1 MKQSQIKY
9 LEEIAGQDF
18 VITDIEDKIC
28 FGYDSTR
35 LEFMPDVIVKVK
47 DAGQIS
53 SILKFANEYKIPVTP
68 RGAATG
74 LSGGCLAVNG
84 GISLVMLEMNAISE
98 VNNVDLLVEVQAGAI
113 TVDVDKAANKY
124 GLFYPPDPGSLKTS
138 TIGGNIAENA
148 GGLRGLKYGVTKDYV
163 KSLELVLPTGEI
175 INTGAITVKSV
186 SGYNIVDLITGSE
199 GTLAIV
205 TKATLGLL
213 PIPKAKA
220 SVLATFDDMASAASA
235 VRDIV
240 AAGII
245 TATLE
250 FVDNVTINAIEDY
263 LNIGLDRN
271 TGAMLLIEVDGY
283 EAAVQAEAQT
293 VKDVC
298 GKNNCSSFRLATSAE
313 ERDRLWSARRAAL
326 SSLARVRPSTIL
338 EDATV
343 PRSRIV
349 ELVEAVND
357 IAKKYGLSI
366 GTFGHA
372 GDGNLHPTI
381 LTDLRDKEEE
391 VKVEKAIEEIFIKTI
406 ELGGTLSGE
415 HGIGLTK
422 AKFLKLEVSE
432 DAYRLMKNIKKT
444 FDPNNILNPGKLLIN

>member
-1 MKQSQIKY
+1 MIIRY
-9 LEEIAGQDF
+9 INF
-18 VITDIEDKIC
+18 VLTD
-28 FGYDSTR
+28 
-35 LEFMPDVIVKVK
+35 
-47 DAGQIS
+47 S
-53 SILKFANEYKIPVTP
+53 SILSFGY
-68 RGAATG
+68 
-74 LSGGCLAVNG
+74 
-84 GISLVMLEMNAISE
+84 
-98 VNNVDLLVEVQAGAI
+98 
-113 TVDVDKAANKY
+113 Y
-124 GLFYPPDPGSLKTS
+124 F
-138 TIGGNIAENA
+138 
-148 GGLRGLKYGVTKDYV
+148 TKNYV

-205 TKATLGLL
+205 TRATLGLL

-220 SVLATFDDMASAASA
+220 SMLATFPDMASAASA

-250 FVDNVTINAIEDY
+250 FIDNVTINAIEDY
-263 LNIGLDRN
+263 LKIGLDRS

-283 EAAVQAEAQT
+283 EGAVQAEAGI
-293 VKDVC
+293 VKNVC
-298 GKNNCSSFRLATSAE
+298 GKNNCSSFRQATSDD

-349 ELVEAVND
+349 ELVEAVNA
-357 IAKKYGLSI
+357 IARKYSLNI

-381 LTDLRDKEEE
+381 LTDLRNKEEE
-391 VKVEKAIEEIFIKTI
+391 KKVEKAIEEIFIKTI

-432 DAYRLMKNIKKT
+432 DAYNLMKNIKKT
-444 FDPNNILNPGKLLIN
+444 FDPDNILNPGKLFVN